1 MPRELPVLQLALG
14 IVKSAPLFMHD
25 SHGASISVSSFQYTL
40 WRCTAALRRA
50 CALDLI
56 ATGRT
61 AASAAVAT
69 AAPITYTVFITVNGG
84 FESCYLV
91 PVDGN
96 LGRVRIPMARNITDP
111 SSVRVTVFPIGADDR
126 YGRDSIPQSAT
137 TFLLKA
143 LPTPPSFVAV
153 KVELGNR
160 VGVPVTAGVSGVCVR
175 VEVLDEFHQYLA
187 FAVPLATV
195 NSVVSPFGWT
205 LLTSHAAL
213 NNTGM
218 ATITR
223 EINPSIQVPIVI
235 HSFIAMS
242 D

>member
-1 MPRELPVLQLALG
+1 
-14 IVKSAPLFMHD
+14 
-25 SHGASISVSSFQYTL
+25 
-40 WRCTAALRRA
+40 
-50 CALDLI
+50 
-56 ATGRT
+56 
-61 AASAAVAT
+61 
-69 AAPITYTVFITVNGG
+69 
-84 FESCYLV
+84 
-91 PVDGN
+91 
-96 LGRVRIPMARNITDP
+96 
-111 SSVRVTVFPIGADDR
+111 
-126 YGRDSIPQSAT
+126 
-137 TFLLKA
+137 
-143 LPTPPSFVAV
+143 
-153 KVELGNR
+153 
-160 VGVPVTAGVSGVCVR
+160 VR
-175 VEVLDEFHQYLA
+175 VEVLDEFHQYLT